1 MADTTLTPE
10 NTSAGVR
17 WDLTPLFAD
26 ADAARAALADTLE
39 DARAFRER
47 YRGRVAELD
56 ATTLAEL
63 LAELSALHNRL
74 SRIGSY
80 AGLRQSVAAT
90 GEEERDLSAA
100 VDQGMVE
107 AENALRFFELEW
119 IELDDTR
126 AEALA
131 ADPQMA
137 HDRHYLESTRRFAP
151 HTRSEAEEE
160 MLSERTPAASSA
172 WHTLFDQVTSTL
184 LVPFEGADRTLDEVL
199 AIVRDPRRERRIA
212 AYDAVFAALEPH
224 AGVLAHVY
232 DSLVADRLAMDRV
245 RRYGGPRAARD
256 LANELP
262 PEAVDNMLDA
272 VERAYPLAHRWWRRK
287 AELLGVDRLT
297 LSDQYAPLGEGRRIT
312 WDEATGIVDEAL
324 GGFSGRAQSV
334 ERSLLAEGRM
344 DAEPRPG
351 KRGGAFCSAVAQDA
365 RPYILMNFTE
375 KLADVMTLAHEL
387 GHAMHDEL
395 AAERQTA
402 LSHHPPL
409 ALAEVASTFDELVV
423 FDRVLEQ
430 EDDPAV
436 RRALI
441 AERVEGSFATI
452 FRQTVMVRY
461 EQAAY
466 GLRAEGKALLPDR
479 LAGFWLDAN
488 RRYYGDGVDL
498 PEGYRLGWSYI
509 PHFIHTRFYT
519 YAYVFALLSS
529 LAIYARYRTDREAM
543 VEPFL
548 EFLRL
553 GGSATPADQL
563 RPFGIDILAPDCWD
577 AGLAELER
585 LISIAEAED

>member
-1 MADTTLTPE
+1 
-10 NTSAGVR
+10 
-17 WDLTPLFAD
+17 
-26 ADAARAALADTLE
+26 
-39 DARAFRER
+39 
-47 YRGRVAELD
+47 
-56 ATTLAEL
+56 
-63 LAELSALHNRL
+63 
-74 SRIGSY
+74 
-80 AGLRQSVAAT
+80 
-90 GEEERDLSAA
+90 
-100 VDQGMVE
+100 
-107 AENALRFFELEW
+107 
-119 IELDDTR
+119 
-126 AEALA
+126 
-131 ADPQMA
+131 
-137 HDRHYLESTRRFAP
+137 
-151 HTRSEAEEE
+151 
-160 MLSERTPAASSA
+160 
-172 WHTLFDQVTSTL
+172 
-184 LVPFEGADRTLDEVL
+184 
-199 AIVRDPRRERRIA
+199 
-212 AYDAVFAALEPH
+212 
-224 AGVLAHVY
+224 
-232 DSLVADRLAMDRV
+232 
-245 RRYGGPRAARD
+245 
-256 LANELP
+256 
-262 PEAVDNMLDA
+262 
-272 VERAYPLAHRWWRRK
+272 
-287 AELLGVDRLT
+287 
-297 LSDQYAPLGEGRRIT
+297 
-312 WDEATGIVDEAL
+312 
-324 GGFSGRAQSV
+324 
-334 ERSLLAEGRM
+334 
-344 DAEPRPG
+344 
-351 KRGGAFCSAVAQDA
+351 
-365 RPYILMNFTE
+365 
-375 KLADVMTLAHEL
+375 
-387 GHAMHDEL
+387 MHDEL

-466 GLRAEGKALLPDR
+466 GLRTEGKALLPDR